1 MMGQRKEK
9 FDRKGRR
16 QLNKK
21 KEREDD
27 TDIRVLLFA
36 LRLRSVTF
44 YVSIRSSLLIKVF
57 VTDT

>member
-1 MMGQRKEK
+1 MTYPVQEHT
-9 FDRKGRR
+9 
-16 QLNKK
+16 

-27 TDIRVLLFA
+27 SDIRVQLFA

-44 YVSIRSSLLIKVF
+44 SVSIRSSLLIKVF